1 MNHRMQRGFTLLELL
16 VAVGVFAVMAVM
28 AYGGLKSVLDSRK
41 QTDAQAQR
49 LAAVQLT
56 FTRLERD
63 IEQMTNRRIRDEFGD
78 PKAALLASS
87 GREVMVEFTH
97 AGWSNP
103 ANELRSHLQR
113 VAYTVKD
120 NKLYRAY
127 WLVLDR
133 AQDSTPVQTVI
144 LDPVKSM
151 EWRFMDNAGN
161 WQTGWPPITTA
172 TTLPLAPG
180 VPPAATVVPLPR
192 AIEVSLE
199 LEDMGRLT
207 RIFRVAG
214 ERPPVVGTPGLPGT
228 GQPPPGQSQ
237 SGG

>member
-1 MNHRMQRGFTLLELL
+1 MNHRAQRGFTLLELL
-16 VAVGVFAVMAVM
+16 VAVGVFAVMSVM

-87 GREVMVEFTH
+87 GREVIVEFTH

-133 AQDSTPVQTVI
+133 AQDSMPVQTVI

-172 TTLPLAPG
+172 TIPLAPG

-207 RIFRVAG
+207 RLFRVAG
-214 ERPPVVGTPGLPGT
+214 EQPPVVGTPGLPGT

>member
-1 MNHRMQRGFTLLELL
+1 
-16 VAVGVFAVMAVM
+16 
-28 AYGGLKSVLDSRK
+28 
-41 QTDAQAQR
+41 
-49 LAAVQLT
+49 
-56 FTRLERD
+56 
-63 IEQMTNRRIRDEFGD
+63 MTNRRIRDEFGD

-87 GREVMVEFTH
+87 GRDVMVEFTH
-97 AGWSNP
+97 TGWSNP

-161 WQTGWPPITTA
+161 WQTEWPPVATSTTA
-172 TTLPLAPG
+172 LAPG
-180 VPPAATVVPLPR
+180 APPAATAAPLPR
-192 AIEVSLE
+192 AVEVSLE

-207 RIFRVAG
+207 RLFMVAT
-214 ERPPVVGTPGLPGT
+214 ERPPNVVPGQPQAGLPPGQPAPGLPPSPSPSP
-228 GQPPPGQSQ
+228 QN
-237 SGG
+237 

>member
-1 MNHRMQRGFTLLELL
+1 MNATRCGQRGFTLLELL

-41 QTDAQAQR
+41 QTDAQARR

-78 PKAALLASS
+78 PKGPLLATS

-97 AGWSNP
+97 GGWSNP
-103 ANELRSHLQR
+103 ANELRSTLQR

-133 AQDSTPVQTVI
+133 AQDSVPIQTVL

-161 WQTGWPPITTA
+161 WSTDWPPVTTSSA
-172 TTLPLAPG
+172 PLAPG
-180 VPPAATVVPLPR
+180 IPPAISPLPK
-192 AIEVSLE
+192 AVEVTLE
-199 LEDMGRLT
+199 LEDLGRLT
-207 RIFRVAG
+207 RLFMVAT
-214 ERPPVVGTPGLPGT
+214 ERSPAAPAPGLPPPVPT
-228 GQPPPGQSQ
+228 PTQPPVA
-237 SGG
+237 GGG